1 MLKKRRLKKIKN
13 FIQSTSIKKQIKEQV
28 ELKNSAI
35 SSENNRQEERLKTR
49 QEKLL
54 IRYENGELTNDRLYE
69 ALRNLNKRKQNIK
82 TNPLIPENIVELLD
96 IKLEVDIN
104 PTVSHYLLYQE
115 IINEIH
121 VNENKEITR
130 IYLSNLPYD
139 ILELGV

>member
-1 MLKKRRLKKIKN
+1 DVCSSDL
-13 FIQSTSIKKQIKEQV
+13 QSKAIKKLVKEQI
-28 ELKNSAI
+28 EFKNSTI
-35 SSENNRQEERLKTR
+35 KSENNRQEERLKKR

-54 IRYENGELTNDRLYE
+54 IRYEKGELTSERLYE
-69 ALRNLNKRKQNIK
+69 ALRNLNKRKQNIDV
-82 TNPLIPENIVELLD
+82 NPLIPENIVELLD
-96 IKLEVDIN
+96 INLEVDIN
-104 PTVSHYLLYQE
+104 PTVSHYILYQE